1 MNLVEARVDGVEILM
16 EDIVFSVKKR
26 HLVPC
31 EGRKVGVDEVNW

>member
-31 EGRKVGVDEVNW
+31 GGKEGRSG